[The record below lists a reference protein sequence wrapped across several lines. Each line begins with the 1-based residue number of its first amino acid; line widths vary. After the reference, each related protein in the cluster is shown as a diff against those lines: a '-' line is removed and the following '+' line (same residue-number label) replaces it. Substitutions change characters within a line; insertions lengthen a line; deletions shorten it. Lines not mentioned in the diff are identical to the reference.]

1 MQIKTTYFL
10 RICPIAVALFFLS
23 CNSSEAEKKIV
34 FMDNFKVFEEFKLKK
49 EYDSLLFKD
58 QEKFKKQL
66 DSLSFQIELT
76 AKDPQK
82 ADPLKKEYVL
92 YQQKLSEDLQVKSAE
107 YTEIVYERLNN
118 YVKAYGKEK
127 NYSLILGS
135 DGKGGVMYVDST
147 VDITKDL
154 IRYINKKYNDE

>member
-1 MQIKTTYFL
+1 MKNKTNYL
-10 RICPIAVALFFLS
+10 LHGSIFFIGLLLLS
-23 CNSSEAEKKIV
+23 CNSAETNKQVV

-66 DSLSFQIELT
+66 DSLSAQIELN
-76 AKDPQK
+76 KDPGVSD
-82 ADPLKKEYVL
+82 ALKKEYVL
-92 YQQKLSEDLQVKSAE
+92 YQQKLSEELQSKSGE
-107 YTEIVYERLNN
+107 YTEIVYDRLNN

-127 NYSLILGS
+127 NYTLILGG

-147 VDITKDL
+147 VDITTEL
-154 IRYINKKYNDE
+154 IQYINKKYNDE